1 MEDGRLV
8 YESDEQYF
16 YEAAIQFVKEGV
28 CLLGG
33 CCGTRP
39 EHIRAMAEAVKNLSP
54 VTEKKVIKE
63 KPIIQLIQIQQVHE
77 LSLVDI
83 VKSRRSVIV
92 EFDPSK
98 TLPMSQFLSGVN
110 ALKNAKIDAITLAD
124 NSLASP

>member
-54 VTEKKVIKE
+54 VTEKK
-63 KPIIQLIQIQQVHE
+63 L
-77 LSLVDI
+77 
-83 VKSRRSVIV
+83 
-92 EFDPSK
+92 
-98 TLPMSQFLSGVN
+98 
-110 ALKNAKIDAITLAD
+110 LKKNQSF
-124 NSLASP
+124 N